1 MRRSKAAPA
10 AAIVATAVGLGV
22 ILGYHPSGGTATL
35 PASVKVGAT
44 AGVGA
49 GVSAVGTDQTL
60 AGGLGDI
67 QVRVSAQNGKI
78 TSVGLAK
85 LNVHGPQS
93 AQITGLEWP
102 RPGSGVFQTM
112 FRELVTFQTAG
123 VTSSAMPQAPGPR
136 KDGQLSCPKTVN
148 ADPSIQHAKR
158 RFPIWCLA
166 HDWRGAFFLF
176 CSCSSFFMD
185 LQVVLPS
192 PPRRGLSPAM
202 RLLARLLE
210 VLRAT
215 TRASICVAADWRPPP
230 I

>member
-78 TSVGLAK
+78 TNVGLAK
-85 LNVHGPQS
+85 LTVHGPQS
-93 AQITGLEWP
+93 AQITGSVVPQLIQETMAANGGP
-102 RPGSGVFQTM
+102 IQAVSGATYTSQAYAASLQSALDKIAKTGGTNAA
-112 FRELVTFQTAG
+112 LGTGNGNGG
-123 VTSSAMPQAPGPR
+123 VLNNSGGGG
-136 KDGQLSCPKTVN
+136 DGGGN
-148 ADPSIQHAKR
+148 DN
-158 RFPIWCLA
+158 
-166 HDWRGAFFLF
+166 
-176 CSCSSFFMD
+176 
-185 LQVVLPS
+185 
-192 PPRRGLSPAM
+192 
-202 RLLARLLE
+202 
-210 VLRAT
+210 
-215 TRASICVAADWRPPP
+215 
-230 I
+230 

>member
-78 TSVGLAK
+78 TNVGLAK
-85 LNVHGPQS
+85 LTVHGPQS
-93 AQITGLEWP
+93 AQITGSVVPQLIQETLAANGGP
-102 RPGSGVFQTM
+102 IQAVSGATYTSQAYATS
-112 FRELVTFQTAG
+112 LQAALDKIAATGGTNAALGTGNGNGG
-123 VTSSAMPQAPGPR
+123 VLNNSGGGG
-136 KDGQLSCPKTVN
+136 DGGGN
-148 ADPSIQHAKR
+148 DN
-158 RFPIWCLA
+158 
-166 HDWRGAFFLF
+166 
-176 CSCSSFFMD
+176 
-185 LQVVLPS
+185 
-192 PPRRGLSPAM
+192 
-202 RLLARLLE
+202 
-210 VLRAT
+210 
-215 TRASICVAADWRPPP
+215 
-230 I
+230 

>member
-78 TSVGLAK
+78 TNVGLAK
-85 LNVHGPQS
+85 LTVHGPQS
-93 AQITGLEWP
+93 AQITGSVVPQLIQETMAANGGP
-102 RPGSGVFQTM
+102 IQAVSGATYTSQAYATSLQAALDKIAATGGTNAALGTSNGNGGVLGNPGGGGDGGSG
-112 FRELVTFQTAG
+112 
-123 VTSSAMPQAPGPR
+123 
-136 KDGQLSCPKTVN
+136 DN
-148 ADPSIQHAKR
+148 
-158 RFPIWCLA
+158 
-166 HDWRGAFFLF
+166 
-176 CSCSSFFMD
+176 
-185 LQVVLPS
+185 
-192 PPRRGLSPAM
+192 
-202 RLLARLLE
+202 
-210 VLRAT
+210 
-215 TRASICVAADWRPPP
+215 
-230 I
+230 

>member
-93 AQITGLEWP
+93 AQITGSVVPQLIQETLAANGGP
-102 RPGSGVFQTM
+102 IQAVSGATYTSQAYATSLQAALDKIAATGGTNAALGTGNGNGGVVGNPGG
-112 FRELVTFQTAG
+112 
-123 VTSSAMPQAPGPR
+123 
-136 KDGQLSCPKTVN
+136 DGGN
-148 ADPSIQHAKR
+148 D
-158 RFPIWCLA
+158 
-166 HDWRGAFFLF
+166 D
-176 CSCSSFFMD
+176 
-185 LQVVLPS
+185 
-192 PPRRGLSPAM
+192 
-202 RLLARLLE
+202 
-210 VLRAT
+210 
-215 TRASICVAADWRPPP
+215 
-230 I
+230 